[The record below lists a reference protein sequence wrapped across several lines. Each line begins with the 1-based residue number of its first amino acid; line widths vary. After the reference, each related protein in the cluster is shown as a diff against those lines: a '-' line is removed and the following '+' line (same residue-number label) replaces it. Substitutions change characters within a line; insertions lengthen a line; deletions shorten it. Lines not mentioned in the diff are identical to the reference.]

1 MKLMYSISMWD
12 ENNHK
17 TKQYCMFWNV
27 GKWMTY
33 YTMRNDVSYT
43 FMVCNLVFS
52 FKTLK
57 KCLKN
62 FYQKIY

>member
-12 ENNHK
+12 EDNNH

-27 GKWMTY
+27 GKWMNY
-33 YTMRNDVSYT
+33 YTMKDETSYPC

-62 FYQKIY
+62 FRQIY

>member
-1 MKLMYSISMWD
+1 MKLMYSITMWD
-12 ENNHK
+12 ENNRK

-27 GKWMTY
+27 GKWMTHY
-33 YTMRNDVSYT
+33 SMRNDTCYS

-62 FYQKIY
+62 FYQNY